1 VSASVSARPKPAYR
15 LAALTTR
22 PFLRLLFRVRVSG
35 VENVPDGGLVLAANH
50 LSGWDVVAL
59 AYPLP
64 SRWLRHMAKP
74 QLFRR
79 RFLGPLVRF
88 LGAFPSRGGA
98 GSSVDVAAGLARAG
112 HAVVIMPEGA
122 RRRSDRMHQPHT
134 GAARAALAAGVPLV
148 PAALRGTDQV
158 RHLGRWEIAF
168 GPPIPLDDLDAG
180 GADAA
185 GIATER
191 LWDAIREL
199 EAGLGQPAAAAFASR
214 SKAT

>member
-50 LSGWDVVAL
+50 LS
-59 AYPLP
+59 
-64 SRWLRHMAKP
+64 KP